1 MKTSK
6 EFYQRDKKLNQVFE
20 IEKKN
25 EISKHKGK
33 YTAEELKKFQPL
45 INSILKR
52 ISSKN
57 IEYLRKR
64 YRHDEDIL
72 EIFQEMYNLDA
83 HQDRNT

>member
-1 MKTSK
+1 M
-6 EFYQRDKKLNQVFE
+6 FE
-20 IEKKN
+20 SEKKD

-33 YTAEELKKFQPL
+33 YTTEELKKVQPL

-72 EIFQEMYNLDA
+72 EIFQEMYKLDA
-83 HQDRNT
+83 NKDRNT